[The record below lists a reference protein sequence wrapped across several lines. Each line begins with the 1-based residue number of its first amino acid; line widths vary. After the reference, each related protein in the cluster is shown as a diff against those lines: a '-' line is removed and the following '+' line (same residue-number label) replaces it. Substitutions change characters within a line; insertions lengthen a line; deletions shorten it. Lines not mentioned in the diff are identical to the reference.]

1 MESDAQNKYLRC
13 DFHSDSLYKRLNNT
27 LGQPLAHFFSQKK
40 NPHSSSS
47 IGFKSA
53 DFHNTRKPGSLGGS
67 PRTVSRLASHCQAA
81 GSSLHPL
88 EGRCS
93 CVLCF
98 HVALPEVPPLNQ
110 AQLPQLVCI
119 QNELGMEHIRS
130 QRPHGA
136 IYTALDYFQNRRLC
150 GMCKLRKSHSPMA
163 VTGTYTTALAH
174 SHFLVLFLASF
185 SQFYCSE
192 RQMLCIFKA
201 TL

>member
-1 MESDAQNKYLRC
+1 
-13 DFHSDSLYKRLNNT
+13 
-27 LGQPLAHFFSQKK
+27 
-40 NPHSSSS
+40 
-47 IGFKSA
+47 
-53 DFHNTRKPGSLGGS
+53 
-67 PRTVSRLASHCQAA
+67 
-81 GSSLHPL
+81 
-88 EGRCS
+88 
-93 CVLCF
+93 
-98 HVALPEVPPLNQ
+98 
-110 AQLPQLVCI
+110 
-119 QNELGMEHIRS
+119 MEHIRS

-163 VTGTYTTALAH
+163 VTGTYTMALAH